1 MRSPHIV
8 GVAMLAID
16 LAACTPAFNWRE
28 FIAEGSGVVAMFP
41 CRPDRHAR
49 PVVVAESK
57 ARMEMLV
64 CATGGST
71 FALSFLDVADPA
83 RVNATLGELR
93 AIALANVQG
102 VQPQVVP
109 VQVIRMTPNP
119 QAVRLSAEGRLPDGN
134 AIHVHAAFFAKG
146 LRVFQATVIGAEPA
160 PQVVETFFGG
170 LKFPQ

>member
-1 MRSPHIV
+1 MRSAHIL

-16 LAACTPAFNWRE
+16 LAACAPAFNWRE
-28 FIAEGSGVVAMFP
+28 FIAEGSGVVATFP
-41 CRPDRHAR
+41 CRPERHAR
-49 PVVVAESK
+49 HVVVDELK
-57 ARMEMLV
+57 VRMEMLV

-93 AIALANVQG
+93 AVALTNVRG

-109 VQVIRMTPNP
+109 VQVIGMTPNP
-119 QAVRLSAEGRLPDGN
+119 QAVRLSAEGGLPDGS

-146 LRVFQATVIGAEPA
+146 LRVYQATVIGAEPA

-170 LKFPQ
+170 LKFPS